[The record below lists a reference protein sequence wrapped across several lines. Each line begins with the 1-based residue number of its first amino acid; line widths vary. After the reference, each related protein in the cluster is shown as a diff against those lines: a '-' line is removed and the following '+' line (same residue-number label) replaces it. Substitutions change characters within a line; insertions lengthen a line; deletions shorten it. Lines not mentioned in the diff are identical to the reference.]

1 MEVRMYLK
9 ALQRSWWIVVLTALT
24 AVAVALVV
32 SLIIPPTFQT
42 TANFMVSPRIG
53 TVGDDQGDLLRSLE
67 VLDRRSIVITYA
79 EIMNSYTVLSST
91 LNSLRLDEATT
102 RSDYDFSAVV
112 LPDANIIE
120 LSVEGPSPNM
130 VANIANTMGDAAI
143 NNINQISEIYAIDFL
158 DYARVPTVPIRP
170 VPLRDS
176 ILALALG
183 LVMGAV
189 LAIIREQLSTPIE
202 AFLQRAWVD
211 SISNAFNRKYIEDQL
226 DETIADPMT
235 EHLALSLVRLDGL
248 SVLLD
253 VLPQPIIQQVLRN
266 VTDTMKEQL
275 RGNDLVGR
283 WDRNTF
289 SVLMYGTQGE
299 QATATMRRV
308 QSALAKPMSYTS
320 DGETV
325 VLEPKVGI
333 GEHMKGDQAHRV
345 RERANSALD
354 EAMHD
359 ETGLVI
365 FKTRAL
371 VGF

>member
-1 MEVRMYLK
+1 
-9 ALQRSWWIVVLTALT
+9 
-24 AVAVALVV
+24 
-32 SLIIPPTFQT
+32 
-42 TANFMVSPRIG
+42 
-53 TVGDDQGDLLRSLE
+53 
-67 VLDRRSIVITYA
+67 
-79 EIMNSYTVLSST
+79 
-91 LNSLRLDEATT
+91 
-102 RSDYDFSAVV
+102 
-112 LPDANIIE
+112 
-120 LSVEGPSPNM
+120 
-130 VANIANTMGDAAI
+130 
-143 NNINQISEIYAIDFL
+143 
-158 DYARVPTVPIRP
+158 VPV
-170 VPLRDS
+170 RDS

-211 SISNAFNRKYIEDQL
+211 STSNAFNRKYIEDQL
-226 DETIADPMT
+226 DDTIANPVT
-235 EHLALSLVRLDGL
+235 EHLALGLVKLDGL
-248 SVLLD
+248 NVLLD

-266 VTDTMKEQL
+266 VTETMKEQL

-308 QSALAKPMSYTS
+308 QTALAKPMAYTS
-320 DGETV
+320 DGETI

-333 GEHMKGDQAHRV
+333 GEHMNGDQANLV
-345 RERANSALD
+345 RERAKSALD

-359 ETGLVI
+359 ETGLVL